1 MKQDVWVICPTKDHD
16 IQFNDETKEYSLQY
30 IKSDDDGLTVDIV
43 NNVSRKR
50 YTLEKIVTELKTLA
64 KYRISQGLPVT
75 NERVYNVR

>member
-1 MKQDVWVICPTKDHD
+1 MKQDVWVICPPKDHD

-30 IKSDDDGLTVDIV
+30 IKSEDEGITVDIV

-50 YTLEKIVTELKTLA
+50 STLSRLVTELKTLA

-75 NERVYNVR
+75 NERVYHG